1 MIEKPENCIMVIF
14 GGSGDLARRKL
25 IPALF
30 NLHKQDLLPDK
41 LVILGAG
48 RSEYSDESYKEL
60 MSGSIEEFCDKKP
73 VERKDLDEFCEH
85 IRYQRIFPDSDDDYS
100 ALAARLKDLEKERGI
115 LGGNLF
121 YLAVPPSAYLDIAR
135 RLGAQGLNRQG
146 GNGGWKRIVIEK
158 PFGYDLGSARQLNH
172 SLKTIFEERQIYR
185 IDHYLGK
192 ETVQNLLALRFSNG
206 IFEPLWNGKY
216 IDHVE
221 VTSVEYI
228 GIENRGSYYDNAGA
242 LRDMVQNHMLQLVG
256 LIAMEPPA
264 RFNPDTVR
272 DETHK
277 VFQSLRILGPEEV
290 ADDVIRG
297 QYIDSTVSGKRVP
310 GYRDEEDVAPE
321 SRTETFVAMKFF
333 IDNWRWGG
341 VPFYIRAGKRL
352 PTRVTEVVI
361 NFKKTPHY
369 MFSHSGPGEI
379 SCNQLVVRI
388 QPDEGILLRIG
399 MKLPG
404 AGYQIKNVGLDFHY
418 SDLADTYIPDA
429 YERLLLDCMLG
440 DATLYARA
448 DAVEAC
454 WEFVD
459 PILRAWKD
467 NPKLKVYG
475 YPAGTWGPM
484 EASEL
489 FGDPTIDW
497 RYPCRNLTSDGSYCE
512 L

>member
-1 MIEKPENCIMVIF
+1 MIERPDNCIIVIF
-14 GGSGDLARRKL
+14 GGSGDLTRRKL

-30 NLHKQDLLPDK
+30 NLHRQDLLPDR
-41 LVILGAG
+41 LVILGAS
-48 RSEYSDESYKEL
+48 RSEYTDESYKQL
-60 MSGSIEEFCDKKP
+60 MSESIEEFSDKKP
-73 VERKDLDEFCEH
+73 VERKDLEEFSEH
-85 IRYQRIFPDSDDDYS
+85 ILYQRTFPDSDDHYS
-100 ALAARLKDLEKERGI
+100 ALADRLADLEKERGI
-115 LGGNLF
+115 QSNNLF
-121 YLAVPPSAYLDIAR
+121 YLAVPPSAYMEIAR
-135 RLGAQGLNRQG
+135 RLGAQGLNRQDV
-146 GNGGWKRIVIEK
+146 NGGWKRIVIEK
-158 PFGYDLGSARQLNH
+158 PFGYGLKSARELNR
-172 SLKTIFEERQIYR
+172 SLKRVFREEQIYR

-221 VTSVEYI
+221 VTSVENI
-228 GIENRGSYYDNAGA
+228 GIENRGSYYDRAGA

-277 VFQSLRILGPEEV
+277 VFQSLRILSPGDV
-290 ADDVIRG
+290 AENVIRG
-297 QYIDSTVSGKRVP
+297 QYTESTISGKRVP
-310 GYRDEEDVAPE
+310 GYRGEVDVAPE
-321 SRTETFVAMKFF
+321 SRTETFVAMKFC

-369 MFSHSGPGEI
+369 MFSHSDKGEI
-379 SCNQLVVRI
+379 NCNQLVVRI

-404 AGYQIKNVGLDFHY
+404 AGYQIKNVSLDFHY
-418 SDLADTYIPDA
+418 SDLVNTYIPDA
-429 YERLLLDCMLG
+429 YERLLLDGMLG

-459 PILRAWKD
+459 PILEVWKD
-467 NPKLKVYG
+467 NPDLRVYG
-475 YPAGTWGPM
+475 YPAGTWGPR
-484 EASEL
+484 EASQL
-489 FGDPTIDW
+489 FADPTIDW
-497 RYPCRNLTSDGSYCE
+497 RFPCRNLTSDDSYCE

>member
-1 MIEKPENCIMVIF
+1 MIEKPDDCIMVIF
-14 GGSGDLARRKL
+14 GGSGDLTRRKL

-30 NLHKQDLLPDK
+30 NLHRQDLLPDRIA
-41 LVILGAG
+41 ILGAS
-48 RSEYSDESYKEL
+48 RSEYTDESYREL
-60 MSGSIEEFCDKKP
+60 MSGSIEKYCDKQP
-73 VERKDLDEFCEH
+73 VERRDLDEFCEH
-85 IRYQRIFPDSDDDYS
+85 ILYQQISSDSDGDYS
-100 ALAARLKDLEKERGI
+100 ALAARVTDLEKERGI
-115 LGGNLF
+115 RGSSLF
-121 YLAVPPSAYLDIAR
+121 YLAVPPSAYSDIAR
-135 RLGAQGLNRQG
+135 RLGAQGLSRQ
-146 GNGGWKRIVIEK
+146 NHDAGWRRIVVEK
-158 PFGYDLGSARQLNH
+158 PFGYDLKSARELDR
-172 SLKTIFEERQIYR
+172 SLKRVFKEDQIYR

-221 VTSVEYI
+221 VTSVENI
-228 GIENRGSYYDNAGA
+228 GIENRGSYYDKAGA
-242 LRDMVQNHMLQLVG
+242 LRDVVQNHMLQLVG

-277 VFQSLRILGPEEV
+277 VFQSLRILSPGEV
-290 ADDVIRG
+290 ADSVIRG
-297 QYIDSTVSGKRVP
+297 QYTESTVGGKRVP
-310 GYRDEEDVAPE
+310 GYRDEEDVAPG
-321 SRTETFVAMKFF
+321 SRTETFVAMKSF

-369 MFSHSGPGEI
+369 MFSQSGKGEI
-379 SCNQLVVRI
+379 NCNQLVVRI

-404 AGYQIKNVGLDFHY
+404 AGYQIKNVSLDFHY
-418 SDLADTYIPDA
+418 SDLVNTYIPDA

-459 PILRAWKD
+459 PILEAWKD
-467 NPKLKVYG
+467 NPDLKVYG
-475 YPAGTWGPM
+475 YPAGTWGPR

-489 FGDPTIDW
+489 FADPTIDW
-497 RYPCRNLTSDGSYCE
+497 RYPCRNLTSDDSYCE

>member
-1 MIEKPENCIMVIF
+1 MIEKPDNCIMVIF
-14 GGSGDLARRKL
+14 GGSGDLTKRKL
-25 IPALF
+25 IPGLF
-30 NLHKQDLLPDK
+30 NLHRQDLLPEK
-41 LVILGAG
+41 IAILGAG
-48 RSEYSDESYKEL
+48 RTEYTDESYAKFISE
-60 MSGSIEEFCDKKP
+60 SIAEFCDKEP
-73 VERKDLDEFCEH
+73 VEQKDLSEFCEH
-85 IRYQRIFPDSDDDYS
+85 IAYHRVSTDSDDDYA
-100 ALAARLKDLEKERGI
+100 ALAARLDDLRKERQI
-115 LGGNLF
+115 RDDYLF
-121 YLAVPPSAYLDIAR
+121 YLAVPPSAYLNIAR
-135 RLGAQGLNRQG
+135 RLGAQGLSKQG
-146 GNGGWKRIVIEK
+146 GENGWKRIVIEK
-158 PFGYDLGSARQLNH
+158 PFGTDLGSARELNH
-172 SLKTIFEERQIYR
+172 SLKTIFKEDQIYR

-216 IDHVE
+216 IDHIE
-221 VTSVEYI
+221 VTSVEDI
-228 GIENRGSYYDNAGA
+228 GIENRGSYYDGAGA

-277 VFQSLRILGPEEV
+277 VFQSLRKLSSDNIAENV
-290 ADDVIRG
+290 VRG
-297 QYIDSTVSGKRVP
+297 QYTESTVRGEKVP
-310 GYRDEEDVAPE
+310 GYRDEEHVASE

-369 MFSHSGPGEI
+369 MFSQSGRGEI
-379 SCNQLVVRI
+379 NCNQLIIRI

-404 AGYQIKNVGLDFHY
+404 AGYQIKNVGMDFHY
-418 SDLADTYIPDA
+418 SDLADTYIPEA

-459 PILRAWKD
+459 PILEAWND
-467 NPKLKVYG
+467 NPDLKVYG
-475 YPAGTWGPM
+475 YPAGTWGPHA
-484 EASEL
+484 ASKL
-489 FGDPTIDW
+489 FDDPTIDW
-497 RYPCRNLTSDGSYCE
+497 RYPCRNLTSEESYCE